1 MMCVPS
7 VVRIGRHTMS
17 PVDDIVQW
25 LERHAVAGT
34 AQARLPVW
42 SYAGA
47 HVHVR
52 TESAEQGA

>member
-7 VVRIGRHTMS
+7 FVLIGRDTMS
-17 PVDDIVQW
+17 AVGDIVQW

-34 AQARLPVW
+34 AQARLLVW
-42 SYAGA
+42 SYAGV

-52 TESAEQGA
+52 IESSDLGA

>member
-1 MMCVPS
+1 
-7 VVRIGRHTMS
+7 MS

-34 AQARLPVW
+34 AQARLLVW
-42 SYAGA
+42 SYAGV

-52 TESAEQGA
+52 IESSDLGA

>member
-1 MMCVPS
+1 MMCVPPPE
-7 VVRIGRHTMS
+7 RIGRHTM
-17 PVDDIVQW
+17 PTVDDIVQW

-34 AQARLPVW
+34 AQARRLVW

-52 TESAEQGA
+52 IESSELGA